1 MQKQQKEAV
10 AQFFNWLHFNC
21 FNILY
26 TYVYY
31 LISGG
36 TIGLFTGLSLIS
48 VVELAFWIYKTIKQ
62 YFAAACSKRKVRA

>member
-1 MQKQQKEAV
+1 MQKTTERSCGSIFQLASFQLFQQ
-10 AQFFNWLHFNC
+10 
-21 FNILY
+21 
-26 TYVYY
+26 Y